1 MKINITREGN
11 RMVFSVEGITL
22 SQKEPKTSMMIG
34 KKVGVVFVATNQGI
48 QADIISN
55 GALTKQEIFRN
66 GAGVEGWI
74 VTAKKLEQDIKD
86 VMEELTDGPMPGVN
100 LDLVPGEEIEMV
112 GFNPLQSNVKK
123 IVLPNGRKLA

>member
-1 MKINITREGN
+1 MKINVAREGN
-11 RMVFSVEGITL
+11 RMVFTVEGVTL
-22 SQKEPKTSMMIG
+22 SQKEPKTSLMIG

-48 QADIISN
+48 QADVISN
-55 GALTKQEIFRN
+55 GALTKQEILRN

-74 VTAKKLEQDIKD
+74 ISANKLEKDIQD

-100 LDLVPGEEIEMV
+100 LDLLPNEEVEVV

-123 IVLPNGRKLA
+123 IVLPGGRRLA